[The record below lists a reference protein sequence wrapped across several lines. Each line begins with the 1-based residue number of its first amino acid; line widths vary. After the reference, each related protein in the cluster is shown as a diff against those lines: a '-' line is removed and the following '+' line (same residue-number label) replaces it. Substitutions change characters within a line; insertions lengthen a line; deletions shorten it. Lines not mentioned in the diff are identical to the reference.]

1 MRPKASFNSLAW
13 RPVSS
18 VKTFRSTLPGKY
30 GHGLGFV
37 TKNFGKRKGALTR
50 RPHSNG
56 YVTLYAAGKRRR
68 KDFGRVYF
76 QRDMAGCLG
85 MAPFLACMCRN
96 RARRLVER
104 SPLHPKSRGFEPRDD
119 VVDRGGVARF
129 AFDLDH
135 RVLGRQPG

>member
-13 RPVSS
+13 RPGSS

-76 QRDMAGCLG
+76 QGDMAGCLG
-85 MAPFLACMCRN
+85 MTPSPRPHAQESSAETSRAKP
-96 RARRLVER
+96 ARRGIPRLPAGRRRRR
-104 SPLHPKSRGFEPRDD
+104 STP
-119 VVDRGGVARF
+119 
-129 AFDLDH
+129 
-135 RVLGRQPG
+135 GRALRIQLRSSCPWLEAG

>member
-1 MRPKASFNSLAW
+1 MQLGRYATDWLRRKPIRPRASFNSLAW

-18 VKTFRSTLPGKY
+18 VKTFHSTLTGNY

-68 KDFGRVYF
+68 KEFGRVYF
-76 QRDMAGCLG
+76 RGKVPGCLAG
-85 MAPFLACMCRN
+85 GHS
-96 RARRLVER
+96 LVER
-104 SPLHPKSRGFEPRDD
+104 RALHSKSGGFEPRHD
-119 VVDRGGVARF
+119 VVD
-129 AFDLDH
+129 
-135 RVLGRQPG
+135 

>member
-1 MRPKASFNSLAW
+1 MRPRASFSSLAW

-50 RPHSNG
+50 GPHSNG

-76 QRDMAGCLG
+76 RREAAGCLG
-85 MAPFLACMCRN
+85 MGRTPLC
-96 RARRLVER
+96 ER
-104 SPLHPKSRGFEPRDD
+104 SSW
-119 VVDRGGVARF
+119 GG
-129 AFDLDH
+129 
-135 RVLGRQPG
+135 GRHALA

>member
-13 RPVSS
+13 RPVNS

-50 RPHSNG
+50 GPHSNG

-68 KDFGRVYF
+68 KEFGRVYF
-76 QRDMAGCLG
+76 WRGVVGCLAG
-85 MAPFLACMCRN
+85 GHSS
-96 RARRLVER
+96 VER
-104 SPLHPKSRGFEPRDD
+104 RPLHPKSGGFQPRHDI
-119 VVDRGGVARF
+119 VDRGRVAGF
-129 AFDLDH
+129 AFDFDH